1 MVARVAMDR
10 PPIYMRVPPGHDKH
24 WRQHCRE
31 YNACDERVYFV
42 QNNWYMQEYISRY
55 HGDRRQDYR
64 DDCGRN
70 SHDRQND
77 DCGHD
82 RNR

>member
-1 MVARVAMDR
+1 MVERVAMDR
-10 PPIYMRVPPGHDKH
+10 PPMYMRVPPRHDKH

-42 QNNWYMQEYISRY
+42 QGNWYTQEYMPRY
-55 HGDRRQDYR
+55 QDDRRQYYR
-64 DDCGRN
+64 DDRRRN
-70 SHDRQND
+70 RHDHQND
-77 DCGHD
+77 DRGHG